1 MEYNVQTRAV
11 TREPPTTRRRLL
23 ALIATISLV
32 LFVVIATLA
41 ARSLLEPDGAPSWEV
56 RIFRPTFI
64 HERHGYL
71 YIYGY
76 QHWITPVRYRV
87 LGFYFNMPPPN
98 RTSPWLLAIP
108 YWFPLLITLVV
119 PCWFVATQR
128 QTTSG
133 EGVRCR
139 RCGYDLRAT
148 PDRCPECGTVA
159 V

>member
-1 MEYNVQTRAV
+1 VRY
-11 TREPPTTRRRLL
+11 RLL

-32 LFVVIATLA
+32 LSVITATLA
-41 ARSLLEPDGAPSWEV
+41 ARSLLEPDGSSSWEV

-64 HERHGYL
+64 HDRHGRL

-76 QHWITPVRYRV
+76 QHWIKPVRYRV
-87 LGFYFNMPPPN
+87 LGFYFNMPPSN

-108 YWFPLLITLVV
+108 YWFPLLITLVL
-119 PCWFVATQR
+119 PSWFVTRQR
-128 QTTSG
+128 QTMSG
-133 EGVRCR
+133 GGALCR

-148 PDRCPECGTVA
+148 PDHCPECGTVA